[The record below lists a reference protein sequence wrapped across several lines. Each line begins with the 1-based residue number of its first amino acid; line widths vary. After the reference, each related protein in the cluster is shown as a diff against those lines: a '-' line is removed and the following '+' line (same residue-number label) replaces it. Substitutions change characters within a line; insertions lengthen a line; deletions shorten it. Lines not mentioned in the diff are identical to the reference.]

1 MGVERAPVGGWH
13 HLIFNI
19 VAFKLRMIG
28 PEQVIGNANSEWA
41 NLQPQFLKRLWQQL
55 SSFTHLGVKQVLE
68 KWNQSL
74 FACKTITQTPCFFEP
89 FEDLLCKGAAYFLSG
104 VMGSDWTSLAI
115 TVPQLADQ
123 QSDRKALTLTMS
135 VCAGTLR
142 VHTRY
147 TWQLGNQY
155 QTTLFYSK

>member
-1 MGVERAPVGGWH
+1 MSSKSW
-13 HLIFNI
+13 
-19 VAFKLRMIG
+19 K
-28 PEQVIGNANSEWA
+28 SEIKVC
-41 NLQPQFLKRLWQQL
+41 LHVRQSLKR
-55 SSFTHLGVKQVLE
+55 H
-68 KWNQSL
+68 
-74 FACKTITQTPCFFEP
+74 AFFEP

-135 VCAGTLR
+135 VCAGTLH